1 MCPIDN
7 EEILRCVYPLNLFL
21 LPSLSSRTHRDSILH
36 NALIIPIIIIL
47 FLSTPNSPYIS
58 RIVLNMRFRRRLEIV
73 GYLAYQTL
81 KSLNPSWEIVVTLGL
96 RKLGTS
102 SMNHILLHSVHVSCS
117 WYLVLQM
124 ILRTF
129 PS

>member
-73 GYLAYQTL
+73 GHLAYQTL
-81 KSLNPSWEIVVTLGL
+81 KSLNPSWEIVVTIGL

-102 SMNHILLHSVHVSCS
+102 SMNHIHLTSLRPRLMQ
-117 WYLVLQM
+117 LVPGVANDSSY
-124 ILRTF
+124 F
-129 PS
+129 S